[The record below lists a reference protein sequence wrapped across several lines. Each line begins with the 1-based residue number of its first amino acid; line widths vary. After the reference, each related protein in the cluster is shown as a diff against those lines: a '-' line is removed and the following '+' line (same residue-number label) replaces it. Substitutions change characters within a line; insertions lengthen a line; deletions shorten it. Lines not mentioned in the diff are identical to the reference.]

1 MKRIFALIL
10 LLVLLVSCS
19 RVPVVQSLDETI
31 EQRFESDK
39 KVISLDELVD
49 GDWDRA
55 WIVDGFSPGVS
66 LPEELTSLEASQEP
80 RLILIKD
87 GNLKIYEVPSSAVLL
102 YPKAFYVTAFEVD
115 PESEF
120 LIDKLDGKYRLLY
133 QEEGEEHCPV

>member
-1 MKRIFALIL
+1 MKKSYALIL

-19 RVPVVQSLDETI
+19 RLPVVQSLDEII

-39 KVISLDELVD
+39 KVINLDELVQ

-55 WIVDGFSPGVS
+55 WMVDGFSPGVF

-80 RLILIKD
+80 RLILVKD
-87 GNLKIYEVPSSAVLL
+87 GNLKVYELPSSALLL
-102 YPKAFYVTAFEVD
+102 YPKAFYVTAFELD
-115 PESEF
+115 PGSEF

-133 QEEGEEHCPV
+133 QDEKEEHCPV